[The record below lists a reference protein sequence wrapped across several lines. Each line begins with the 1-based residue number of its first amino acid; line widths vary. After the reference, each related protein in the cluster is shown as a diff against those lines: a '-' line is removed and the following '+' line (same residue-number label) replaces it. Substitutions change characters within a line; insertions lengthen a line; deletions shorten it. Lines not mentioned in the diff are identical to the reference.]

1 MANGNQETPGSVASG
16 IVHAAEPGPE
26 VKRLEVFIGRW
37 INEGYVVREDGTP
50 GSKILTSDV
59 YEWAPGRFFVIHP
72 AYGRI
77 GDAGVGGVEIIG
89 YDTANQKYRSHFFDS
104 QGNSSVSELIFNGET
119 WIFQDADTRCTSV
132 FSEDGNTQT
141 AHHERRDQNGN
152 WVPSMEVVLA
162 KVS

>member
-50 GSKILTSDV
+50 GNKILTSDV

-89 YDTANQKYRSHFFDS
+89 YDTASRKYRST
-104 QGNSSVSELIFNGET
+104 SST
-119 WIFQDADTRCTSV
+119 ARATR
-132 FSEDGNTQT
+132 
-141 AHHERRDQNGN
+141 A
-152 WVPSMEVVLA
+152 LA
-162 KVS
+162 S